1 MRGMTASV
9 SIGEFS
15 RLTHLTVKTLRH
27 YHELGLLVP
36 AQVDRHTGYRRY
48 GTGQVHDALLIG
60 RLRGLDLPL
69 SEVGR
74 LLAAPDPAERDAVL
88 AEHLRRMERE
98 LDRTR
103 AVVASLR
110 ELLAPTPASAVEY
123 RTLPELT
130 AVTLG
135 GRVRREEIEAWC
147 AAAFRRLHVA
157 LGATRPA
164 GPAGATYADEFFTEG
179 IGEVVAFVPVR
190 PDTPGRPVR
199 LPGGRFAVTVHAGPY
214 AELDRSYAALGAHV
228 AEHASAAPGPIREI
242 YLTPPEHADDPTALR
257 TQVCWPVTA

>member
-1 MRGMTASV
+1 VRGMTASIP
-9 SIGEFS
+9 IGEFS

-48 GTGQVHDALLIG
+48 GTGQVHEALLIG

-69 SEVGR
+69 AEIGR

-88 AEHLRRMERE
+88 AGHLRRMERE

-110 ELLAPTPASAVEY
+110 ELLVPSAAPAVEY

-130 AVTLG
+130 VVTVG
-135 GRVRREEIEAWC
+135 GRVRRDGVEAWC
-147 AAAFRRLHVA
+147 AAAFRRLYVT
-157 LGATRPA
+157 LGATRPT

-179 IGEVVAFVPVR
+179 IGEVLAFVPVP
-190 PDTPGRPVR
+190 PDTPGDPIR

-214 AELDRSYAALGAHV
+214 AELDRSYAALGAYV
-228 AEHASAAPGPIREI
+228 AEHATAAPGPIREI
-242 YLTPPEHADDPTALR
+242 YLTPGRAEDPSTLR
-257 TQVCWPVTA
+257 TEVCWPVRA

>member
-1 MRGMTASV
+1 MTASV

-36 AQVDRHTGYRRY
+36 AQVDGHTGYRRY
-48 GTGQVHDALLIG
+48 GTGQVHEALLIG

-69 SEVGR
+69 AEIGR
-74 LLAAPDPAERDAVL
+74 LLAAPDPTERNAVL

-103 AVVASLR
+103 GVVASLR
-110 ELLAPTPASAVEY
+110 ELLAPTPAPLVQY

-130 AVTLG
+130 VVTVG
-135 GRVRREEIEAWC
+135 ERVRLDEIEAWC
-147 AAAFRRLHVA
+147 AAAFRRLRVM

-179 IGEVVAFVPVR
+179 IGEVVAFVPV
-190 PDTPGRPVR
+190 PPEAPGRPDR

-228 AEHASAAPGPIREI
+228 AQRAAAAPGPIREI
-242 YLTPPEHADDPTALR
+242 YLTPPERAANPTDLR
-257 TQVCWPVTA
+257 TQVCWPVIA